1 MVNPIKQSR
10 LQHLNS
16 IKSLVKQNRRGS
28 VDNPAYF
35 KVCTKA
41 GERANSEK
49 RDALVMTNI

>member
-16 IKSLVKQNRRGS
+16 IKSLVKQHRRGS